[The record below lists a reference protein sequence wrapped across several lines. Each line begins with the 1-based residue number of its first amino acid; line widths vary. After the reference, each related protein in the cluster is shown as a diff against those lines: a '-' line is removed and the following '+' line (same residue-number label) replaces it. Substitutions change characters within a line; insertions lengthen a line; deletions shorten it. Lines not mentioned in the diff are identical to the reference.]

1 MIDAWKV
8 GVREET
14 LKLLFSTM
22 VVTVDLLR
30 IRFETAEHL
39 NIRLDMVEVQKL
51 KTGTALIRQC
61 TYCSLTIRTG

>member
-8 GVREET
+8 GVTGET

-30 IRFETAEHL
+30 IRFETVEQL
-39 NIRLDMVEVQKL
+39 NISLDMVEVQKL
-51 KTGTALIRQC
+51 KTETALIRQC
-61 TYCSLTIRTG
+61 TCC